1 MLDSTNTDRAWNR
14 LRAKWRTDPV
24 MYMTERLGLVPTAH
38 QYQLLAALAPAGAK
52 VTVRAGH
59 GTGKTTVIAASVFWM
74 LECFDFPKVPC
85 TAPTARQLRD
95 VLWAELAK
103 LARLSDA
110 RSLANGLP
118 RALWLSTLFRITQDK
133 ISDVGAPDEW
143 FAVARTA
150 RKETP
155 DALQGFHASALTIA
169 EGGQAVAEIGEG
181 GQILFVIDEASGVAD
196 EIFQVAEGALS
207 SRGARLVMAGNPL
220 RNSGYFAASHKQ
232 DRAEFTALHFR
243 SGDSPLVDPAY
254 RGRLVRKFGEG
265 SNVVRVRA
273 DGEFPRQDDDVL
285 IPLEHAEAALARSD
299 GIIAPGE
306 RRILGV
312 DVARYGDDRTVYI
325 LRCGRSVEFIEVRA
339 KENLMQ
345 TTGRAI
351 MLWHEL
357 AADAIHVDA
366 TGIGA
371 GVCDRL
377 REQRAPV
384 VDVNVAESAPEGNG
398 RSAEALPFKLRD
410 YLWLECAAWMR
421 DGEPSFAMAPK
432 DHAEDLAGE
441 LCSVRYTLDSSGRI
455 VAESKDSMKKRGLR
469 SPDLAD
475 ALCAT
480 FAPGKRSMKAFVGMV
495 RGGF

>member
-1 MLDSTNTDRAWNR
+1 
-14 LRAKWRTDPV
+14 
-24 MYMTERLGLVPTAH
+24 
-38 QYQLLAALAPAGAK
+38 
-52 VTVRAGH
+52 
-59 GTGKTTVIAASVFWM
+59 
-74 LECFDFPKVPC
+74 
-85 TAPTARQLRD
+85 
-95 VLWAELAK
+95 
-103 LARLSDA
+103 
-110 RSLANGLP
+110 
-118 RALWLSTLFRITQDK
+118 
-133 ISDVGAPDEW
+133 
-143 FAVARTA
+143 
-150 RKETP
+150 
-155 DALQGFHASALTIA
+155 
-169 EGGQAVAEIGEG
+169 
-181 GQILFVIDEASGVAD
+181 
-196 EIFQVAEGALS
+196 
-207 SRGARLVMAGNPL
+207 
-220 RNSGYFAASHKQ
+220 
-232 DRAEFTALHFR
+232 
-243 SGDSPLVDPAY
+243 
-254 RGRLVRKFGEG
+254 
-265 SNVVRVRA
+265 
-273 DGEFPRQDDDVL
+273 
-285 IPLEHAEAALARSD
+285 
-299 GIIAPGE
+299 
-306 RRILGV
+306 
-312 DVARYGDDRTVYI
+312 
-325 LRCGRSVEFIEVRA
+325 
-339 KENLMQ
+339 MQ

-441 LCSVRYTLDSSGRI
+441 LCSVRYTLDSFGRI

-480 FAPGKRSMKAFVGMV
+480 FAPGKRSMKAFVGIV